1 MTTEPSNTSDK
12 TNKPKRRLPI
22 ILGILLGLCVL
33 FGLIGALNG
42 GGDQPA
48 APVATNTPPPA
59 GAAQPAPT
67 ATPAPPADT
76 PIPPTATPQPPTPTP
91 AIAQIGQRVE
101 AGGIALTIQGASTV
115 SAFDFMT
122 AAEGKTY
129 LVLDALIENVGRDTA
144 PYNPLYFSIKDAD
157 GFQYNSSLLAPDP
170 SLKSGDLP
178 QGDRVRGNIAFE
190 IPVGAAGLVLT
201 YEPLVIL
208 GGYQPL
214 RVSIQP

>member
-1 MTTEPSNTSDK
+1 MTTDPSDTSNK
-12 TNKPKRRLPI
+12 TNKPKRRLPL
-22 ILGILLGLCVL
+22 ILGALLGLCL
-33 FGLIGALNG
+33 LLAIIGALSG

-48 APVATNTPPPA
+48 APVATDTPPPA
-59 GAAQPAPT
+59 VAAQPAPT
-67 ATPAPPADT
+67 ATLAPPADT

-91 AIAQIGQRVE
+91 AIAQVGQRVE
-101 AGGIALTIQGASTV
+101 AGGIALTINSADTMAS
-115 SAFDFMT
+115 FDFMT
-122 AAEGKTY
+122 AVEGKTY

-144 PYNPLYFSIKDAD
+144 PYNPLYFSLKDAD